1 MSRQKYFIT
10 GTDTDAGKTLCAQ
23 GLLLKAKS
31 EGKTTLG
38 LKPIAAGCEKTD
50 KGLRNSD
57 ALALMVHS
65 TETLPYEQVN
75 PVALE
80 EAIAPHIAAQRLRK
94 PLSADRVVGFL
105 RGVLMINRADFTL
118 IEGAGGWRLP
128 LNPRETLAD
137 SVKELQLPVI
147 VVIGMKLGCLNHALL
162 TIEAIQRDGLKVA
175 GWIANQVDEN
185 MAAYEENVA
194 TLHTLI
200 KAPFLGEVPFMQ
212 NPNAQDVAE
221 LLQLPEA

>member
-10 GTDTDAGKTLCAQ
+10 GTDTDVGKTLCASA
-23 GLLLKAKS
+23 LLFKAKS
-31 EGKTTLG
+31 EGKKTLG
-38 LKPIAAGCEKTD
+38 LKPIAAGCEQTD
-50 KGLRNSD
+50 EGLRNSD
-57 ALALMVHS
+57 ALALMAQS
-65 TETLPYEQVN
+65 TEVIPYEQVN
-75 PVALE
+75 PITLE

-128 LNPRETLAD
+128 LNPRETLSD

-162 TIEAIQRDGLKVA
+162 TIEAIQRDGLKIA
-175 GWIANQVDEN
+175 GWIANQVDEH
-185 MAAYEENVA
+185 MLAYEENVA

-200 KAPFLGEVPFMQ
+200 KAPCLGEVPFMQ
-212 NPNAQDVAE
+212 APNVEAIAQSLV
-221 LLQLPEA
+221 LPEA